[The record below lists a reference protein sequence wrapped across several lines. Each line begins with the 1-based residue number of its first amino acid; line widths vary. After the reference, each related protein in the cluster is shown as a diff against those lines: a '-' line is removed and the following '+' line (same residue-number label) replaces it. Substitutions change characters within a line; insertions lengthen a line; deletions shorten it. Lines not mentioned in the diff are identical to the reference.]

1 MNGIGLTTVGKLLG
15 HRKRATTA
23 IYAHLDDAALRDA
36 AAQAAT
42 VIARAMGYKAAP
54 PPLPGETSGG
64 NTLEARPEFLRPSE
78 QSAQRAQR
86 APLWLRAENTRSDGT
101 PSKRDPK
108 DKPGSYFY

>member
-1 MNGIGLTTVGKLLG
+1 MNGVGLTAVGKLLG

-54 PPLPGETSGG
+54 PPVPDETNNGD
-64 NTLEARPEFLRPSE
+64 TPAVRPEFLRPSE
-78 QSAQRAQR
+78 QSAQLGRR
-86 APLWLRAENTRSDGT
+86 RPLWLRSGDSRSVET
-101 PSKRDPK
+101 PSQRDRY
-108 DKPGSYFY
+108 D